1 MILRQPKYLGCG
13 ATSNCYFMKL
23 FLRPFWWTDILGS
36 GESLVLPV
44 ARTSKP
50 RLHTSCL
57 PSPKCLTWGQERSCF
72 GFFRTDDLPKVYR
85 KPYQVNLNAL
95 RYIWWDKID
104 NYIHYSLAGY
114 NTLPLK
120 NRKMCVSGKIF
131 LIRLISF
138 ASHRALKDCSLPPG
152 QGNRLRQ
159 TDDGGG
165 RRGCARD

>member
-1 MILRQPKYLGCG
+1 MGQLQ
-13 ATSNCYFMKL
+13 L
-23 FLRPFWWTDILGS
+23 FLWPFWWTDILGS

-57 PSPKCLTWGQERSCF
+57 PSPKCLTWGRGLVEDFSELMTC
-72 GFFRTDDLPKVYR
+72 PKFTENRIRWTSMHYVIFDGT
-85 KPYQVNLNAL
+85 KLIIT
-95 RYIWWDKID
+95 YIILWQGIILCLSKI
-104 NYIHYSLAGY
+104 
-114 NTLPLK
+114 LK
-120 NRKMCVSGKIF
+120 CVSGKIF

>member
-23 FLRPFWWTDILGS
+23 FFRPLWWTDILGS

-50 RLHTSCL
+50 RLHTSCR
-57 PSPKCLTWGQERSCF
+57 PSPKCLTWGR
-72 GFFRTDDLPKVYR
+72 DLVEDFSELMTCPKFTENHIRWTSMHYVIFDGT
-85 KPYQVNLNAL
+85 KLIIT
-95 RYIWWDKID
+95 YITL
-104 NYIHYSLAGY
+104 SMAGY

-165 RRGCARD
+165 RRGCAWD